1 MAEIDT
7 AMSSEPPVAEIDTA
21 ISSEPLDTGA
31 IIGRAGTIETG
42 GIGVFVG
49 TVRAT
54 PSAGGRANATV
65 THLDYEA
72 HPTLAEQRLRE
83 LAGEAAEKWGLQR
96 VVAVHRTG
104 RCEVGEPTVVL
115 ACSAP
120 HRAEALDACRWLIDE
135 IKRDVPIW
143 KKEHYSHGSAW
154 I

>member
-1 MAEIDT
+1 MAEID
-7 AMSSEPPVAEIDTA
+7 AA
-21 ISSEPLDTGA
+21 ISAEPLDVAA
-31 IIGRAGTIETG
+31 IIGRTDTTETG

-54 PSAGGRANATV
+54 PSAGGRDDSTV

-83 LAGEAAEKWGLQR
+83 LAAEAAAKWGLQR
-96 VVAVHRTG
+96 VAAVHRTG

-120 HRAEALDACRWLIDE
+120 HRGEALDACRWLIDE
-135 IKRDVPIW
+135 IKREVPIW